1 MNTNMKKFL
10 NLTKVALFSFLST
23 SSISCL
29 QAQETAGYSIS
40 LEKDLELVGVPLQHL
55 ALASGPVT
63 AVQSGPII
71 QWTPSFTD
79 TTFGSALVSGSEYYV
94 EVVGPTT
101 HPWLGHRLELDETA
115 TRIRS
120 DHALVA
126 ATSSWNTKSP
136 IDSSL
141 VGATIAVHPHI
152 TLPYL
157 VDDALLRQ
165 IQSGGENPK
174 SFQFFLP
181 FPGLTSLS
189 AQVSLSGSTMLWQE
203 STSTRR
209 LRSEELILPP
219 GSSFGLKFGD
229 QYGFSRGFTGVVR
242 KVPCP
247 VPLLKGTNY
256 ISYPFAK
263 DLRLG
268 VDWGTPAN
276 GLRAGTGGHAV
287 QADKII
293 LQNGKA
299 SLMYGLSQTKQGFQ
313 WLRVNSR
320 TYLWN
325 TPPQVLEKIPA
336 GEGFILVKTVADPKH
351 FFPVP
356 KP

>member
-1 MNTNMKKFL
+1 MKNFL
-10 NLTKVALFSFLST
+10 NLTNIALFSFLST
-23 SSISCL
+23 SCVFCL
-29 QAQETAGYSIS
+29 QAQETAGYSMT
-40 LEKDLELVGVPLQHL
+40 LEKDLELVGVPLQHP
-55 ALASGPVT
+55 ALASGPVS
-63 AVQSGPII
+63 AVQSGSII

-79 TTFGSALVSGSEYYV
+79 TPFGTALVSGLDYYA
-94 EVVGPTT
+94 EVVGPAT

-115 TRIRS
+115 TRTRS
-120 DHALVA
+120 DHALIPTA
-126 ATSSWNTKSP
+126 STWNTKWP
-136 IDSSL
+136 TDNAL
-141 VGATIAVHPHI
+141 VGATIEVHPHI

-157 VDDALLRQ
+157 ANDTVLRR

-181 FPGLTSLS
+181 FPGSVSLS
-189 AQVSLSGSTMLWQE
+189 AQVNLSGNDLLWQE

-229 QYGFSRGFTGVVR
+229 QCGLSRGFTGVVR
-242 KVPCP
+242 KAPCP
-247 VPLLKGTNY
+247 VPLQKGTNY

-276 GLRAGTGGHAV
+276 GLRAGTGGHAM

-299 SLMYGLSQTKQGFQ
+299 SLMYGLSQTKQGFR

-325 TPPQVLEKIPA
+325 TPSQVLDKIPA
-336 GEGFILVKTVADPKH
+336 GEGFILVKTVADPNH
-351 FFPVP
+351 FFPLP

>member
-1 MNTNMKKFL
+1 MRKLL
-10 NLTKVALFSFLST
+10 NLTHIALFSFVST
-23 SSISCL
+23 SSVLCL
-29 QAQETAGYSIS
+29 QAQETAGYSIT

-55 ALASGPVT
+55 ALASGAVT

-79 TTFGSALVSGSEYYV
+79 TAFGSALLSGSEYYA
-94 EVVGPTT
+94 EVVGPAA
-101 HPWLGHRLELDETA
+101 HPWLGHRLELDEVA
-115 TRIRS
+115 TRTRT
-120 DHALVA
+120 DHALIPTA
-126 ATSSWNTKSP
+126 SAWNTKWP
-136 IDSSL
+136 ADNSL
-141 VGATIAVHPHI
+141 VGATIEVHPHI

-157 VDDALLRQ
+157 ADDTLLRR

-181 FPGLTSLS
+181 FPGSVSLS
-189 AQVSLSGSTMLWQE
+189 AQVNLSGSTLLWQE
-203 STSTRR
+203 SASART

-219 GSSFGLKFGD
+219 GYSFGLKFGD
-229 QYGFSRGFTGVVR
+229 RRGLSRGFTGVVR
-242 KVPCP
+242 EVPCP
-247 VPLLKGTNY
+247 VPLQKGTNY

-276 GLRAGTGGHAV
+276 GLRVGTGGHAM

-293 LQNGKA
+293 LQNGNTI
-299 SLMYGLSQTKQGFQ
+299 LTYGLSQTKQGFQ
-313 WLRVNSR
+313 WLRVNPR

-325 TPPQVLEKIPA
+325 TPPQVLDKIPA
-336 GEGFILVKTVADPKH
+336 GEGFMLVKTVADPNH
-351 FFPVP
+351 FFPLP

>member
-1 MNTNMKKFL
+1 MRKFL
-10 NLTKVALFSFLST
+10 NLTHVALFSFLST
-23 SSISCL
+23 SSVFCL
-29 QAQETAGYSIS
+29 QAQETAGYSIT

-55 ALASGPVT
+55 ALASGGVT
-63 AVQSGPII
+63 AVQSSSII

-79 TTFGSALVSGSEYYV
+79 TAFGAALVPGSEYYA
-94 EVVGPTT
+94 EVVGPAT
-101 HPWLGHRLELDETA
+101 HPWLGHRLELDEAA
-115 TRIRS
+115 TRTRT
-120 DHALVA
+120 DHALIPTA
-126 ATSSWNTKSP
+126 SAWNTKWP
-136 IDSSL
+136 ADNSL
-141 VGATIAVHPHI
+141 VGATIEVHPHI

-157 VDDALLRQ
+157 ADDTLLRR

-189 AQVSLSGSTMLWQE
+189 AQVSLSGGTMLWQQ
-203 STSTRR
+203 STSARP

-219 GSSFGLKFGD
+219 GSSFGLKFGE
-229 QYGFSRGFTGVVR
+229 QRGLSRGFTGVVR

-247 VPLLKGTNY
+247 VPLQKGTNY

-276 GLRAGTGGHAV
+276 GLRVGTGGHAM

-293 LQNGKA
+293 LQNGNT

-325 TPPQVLEKIPA
+325 IPPQVLEKIPA
-336 GEGFILVKTVADPKH
+336 GEGFILVKTVADPNH
-351 FFPVP
+351 SFPLP

>member
-1 MNTNMKKFL
+1 MRKFL
-10 NLTKVALFSFLST
+10 NLTHVAVFSALIT
-23 SSISCL
+23 SSVFCL
-29 QAQETAGYSIS
+29 QAQETAGYSIT
-40 LEKDLELVGVPLQHL
+40 LEKDLELVGVPLQHP
-55 ALASGPVT
+55 ALASGAVT

-79 TTFGSALVSGSEYYV
+79 TAFGSALISGSEYYA
-94 EVVGPTT
+94 EVVGPAT
-101 HPWLGHRLELDETA
+101 HPWLGHRLELDEVA
-115 TRIRS
+115 TRTRT
-120 DHALVA
+120 DHALIPTA
-126 ATSSWNTKSP
+126 SAWNTKWP
-136 IDSSL
+136 ADNSL
-141 VGATIAVHPHI
+141 VGATIEVHPHI

-157 VDDALLRQ
+157 ADDTLLRR

-189 AQVSLSGSTMLWQE
+189 AQVSLSGGTMLWQQ
-203 STSTRR
+203 STSARP

-219 GSSFGLKFGD
+219 GSSFGLKFGE
-229 QYGFSRGFTGVVR
+229 QRGLSRGFTGVVR

-247 VPLLKGTNY
+247 VPLQKGTNY

-276 GLRAGTGGHAV
+276 GLRAGTGGHAM

-293 LQNGKA
+293 LQNGNTT
-299 SLMYGLSQTKQGFQ
+299 LTYGLSQTKQGFQ

-325 TPPQVLEKIPA
+325 IPPQVLEKIPA
-336 GEGFILVKTVADPKH
+336 GEGFILVKTVADPNH
-351 FFPVP
+351 FFPLP

>member
-1 MNTNMKKFL
+1 MKKFP
-10 NLTKVALFSFLST
+10 NLTLVALFSFLST
-23 SSISCL
+23 SSLFCL
-29 QAQETAGYSIS
+29 QAQEIAGYSIT
-40 LEKDLELVGVPLQHL
+40 LEKDLELVGVPLQHP
-55 ALASGPVT
+55 ALASGAVT

-79 TTFGSALVSGSEYYV
+79 TAFGSALVSGSEYYA

-101 HPWLGHRLELDETA
+101 HPWLGHRFELDEAA
-115 TRIRS
+115 TRLRS
-120 DHALVA
+120 DHALVP
-126 ATSSWNTKSP
+126 SSSVWNTKGAV
-136 IDSSL
+136 DASL
-141 VGATIAVHPHI
+141 AGATIEVHPHI
-152 TLPYL
+152 TVPYL
-157 VDDALLRQ
+157 ADDTLLRR

-181 FPGLTSLS
+181 FPGLTSSS
-189 AQVSLSGSTMLWQE
+189 AQVSLSGGTMLWQQ
-203 STSTRR
+203 STSARP

-219 GSSFGLKFGD
+219 GSSFGLKFGEHR
-229 QYGFSRGFTGVVR
+229 GLSRGFTGVVR

-247 VPLLKGTNY
+247 VPLQKGTNY

-276 GLRAGTGGHAV
+276 GLRAGSGGHAK

-293 LQNGKA
+293 LQNGNS

-325 TPPQVLEKIPA
+325 TPPQALVKIPA
-336 GEGFILVKTVADPKH
+336 GEGFILVKPVADPNH
-351 FFPVP
+351 SFPLP